1 MKQLNQL
8 IILFS
13 LGVLIISCNTQSETD
28 NTPPVVDV
36 TARDYSFHGVP
47 DTLESGWTTFRLKNE
62 GKEPHFILLDYP
74 PEGRGMTDFINDVA
88 QPFDSVWYKLRDGK
102 IDKQQAG
109 QLLGSNLPEWYF
121 SNQQMG
127 GTGMINPGKTAQTT
141 LYLEPGTYVME
152 CYVKTPEGEFH
163 VSVGMAAEFY
173 VSEDTTSAEPPE
185 PNMEIT
191 LTNSEIETEG
201 TLSAGEQTVA
211 VHFKEHPEV
220 GLGND
225 IHLVK
230 LAENTNIDSVKVWM
244 DWMEVNGLAP
254 PAPAEFL
261 GGTQEMP
268 VGYTSYFTVEFEAG
282 DYAWVTETVAASV
295 RHSTFTVE

>member
-1 MKQLNQL
+1 MKPLNLL
-8 IILFS
+8 IFLVA
-13 LGVLIISCNTQSETD
+13 LGVLISCETRSETD
-28 NTPPVVDV
+28 STPPVVEV
-36 TARDYSFHGVP
+36 TARDYSFQGVP
-47 DTLESGWTTFRLKNE
+47 DTLKSGWTTFRLINE

-74 PEGRGMTDFINDVA
+74 PEGRGMTDFINEVA
-88 QPFDSVWYKLRDGK
+88 QPFDSVWYKLRDGE

-121 SNQQMG
+121 STKQMG

-173 VSEDTTSAEPPE
+173 VSEDTTSAIPPE

-191 LTNSEIETEG
+191 LTNSDIMTEG
-201 TLSAGEQTVA
+201 TLSAGRQTIA
-211 VHFKEHPEV
+211 VHFSEHPEV

-225 IHLVK
+225 LHLVR
-230 LAENTNIDSVKVWM
+230 LMENDNIDSIKVWM

-254 PAPAEFL
+254 PSPAEFL

-268 VGYTSYFTVEFEAG
+268 VGYTSYLTVDLEPG
-282 DYAWVTETVAASV
+282 NYAWVTETVASNV
-295 RHSTFTVE
+295 RHSEFTVE